1 MALRKVLPPDANRL
15 KVDNSFFIVNIVLL
29 LILFFLATGQLLN
42 SPSFGVELSETE
54 ELPVEILPSP
64 LLIVNGD
71 GSLSLD
77 GEPIAAELLGPALAD
92 QSRVHLLIPKDA
104 PASQLI
110 ELLARPE
117 LSTVEVKL
125 VTIHYRGEEE

>member
-54 ELPVEILPSP
+54 ELPVEVLPSP

>member
-64 LLIVNGD
+64 LLIVNAD

-77 GEPIAAELLGPALAD
+77 GEPIAPELLGPALAN
-92 QSRVHLLIPKDA
+92 QSRVHLLIPKDS
-104 PASQLI
+104 PATQLI
-110 ELLARPE
+110 DLLARPE

-125 VTIHYRGEEE
+125 VTIHYRGEAE

>member
-54 ELPVEILPSP
+54 ELPVEVLPSP
-64 LLIVNGD
+64 LLIVNED

-77 GEPIAAELLGPALAD
+77 GEPIAAELLGPGLAN

-104 PASQLI
+104 PAAQLI

>member
-54 ELPVEILPSP
+54 ELPVEVLPSP

-92 QSRVHLLIPKDA
+92 QSRVHLLIPKNA